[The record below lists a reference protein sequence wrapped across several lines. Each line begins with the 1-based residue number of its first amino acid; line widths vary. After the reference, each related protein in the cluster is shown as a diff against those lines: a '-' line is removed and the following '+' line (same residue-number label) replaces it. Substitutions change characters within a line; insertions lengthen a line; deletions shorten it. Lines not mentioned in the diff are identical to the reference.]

1 MYLLML
7 TALGLSSSLPYLP
20 MARELLG
27 YMWDLVPDQEW
38 NWDPLLWKSEVLPI
52 GLEVPN

>member
-7 TALGLSSSLPYLP
+7 DALGLSSSLPYLP